1 MKIQEA
7 RFFLAKSDDLVAKL
21 GDEYGLETVFSD
33 KLIRNIFIALWNARD
48 KALGIANANFLLQQV
63 DQLLQQS

>member
-21 GDEYGLETVFSD
+21 GDDSGLETVFSD
-33 KLIRNIFIALWNARD
+33 KLIRNIFIAL
-48 KALGIANANFLLQQV
+48 
-63 DQLLQQS
+63 

>member
-1 MKIQEA
+1 
-7 RFFLAKSDDLVAKL
+7 
-21 GDEYGLETVFSD
+21 
-33 KLIRNIFIALWNARD
+33 LIRNIFIALWNARD